1 MELTSKEPVV
11 AVMKAWLA
19 RAGSTGQY
27 EQLALDQ
34 DLVAIGWSELDDLA
48 GLPREKIAERIREH
62 HPDAGKPRVSN
73 WAGQLNAFVH
83 AMSPGDLVVLPL
95 KARPMIAI
103 GTIVGDYAYRADLD
117 PETRHSRP
125 VRWISK
131 DVPRTAVGQDL
142 LYTLGAFLTVC
153 RVSRNNAAQRLA
165 ALAETGADP
174 GYQQATD
181 PAVVDPAANSE
192 EAESTTSRND
202 LEQDARDAI
211 NTVIGKQFP
220 GHALSE
226 LVAAV
231 LKAQGMTTFVAP
243 PGKDGGVDV
252 MAGSGPLGM
261 DSPKICVQVKFTS
274 APVSA
279 SVIRELDGVAFRI
292 GAEQSLLVSWSGI
305 TLDAEREIRTLFFRT
320 RVWTAD
326 DLFRE
331 LTAVY
336 DRLPEEI
343 QVKLPLKRIWALAVD
358 TNP

>member
-1 MELTSKEPVV
+1 MGELR
-11 AVMKAWLA
+11 AWLA
-19 RAGSTGQY
+19 RAGDAGQY
-27 EQLALDQ
+27 EQLALDE
-34 DLVAIGWSELDDLA
+34 DLVAIGWGELDDLA
-48 GLPREKIAERIREH
+48 GLTREQIAERIRGH
-62 HPDAGKPRVSN
+62 HPDAGKPKVAN

-83 AMSPGDLVVLPL
+83 GMSAGDLVVLPL

-103 GTIVGDYAYRADLD
+103 GTIVGDYAYRADL
-117 PETRHSRP
+117 ESEARHTRA
-125 VRWISK
+125 VVWLSK

-153 RVSRNNAAQRLA
+153 RVSRNNAAERLA
-165 ALAETGADP
+165 ALAQTGVDP
-174 GYQQATD
+174 GYVQSPS
-181 PAVVDPAANSE
+181 PASESTGEAPE
-192 EAESTTSRND
+192 EAEATASRDD

-211 NTVIGKQFP
+211 NRIIGERFP

-231 LKAQGMTTFVAP
+231 LKAQGMTTFVSP

-279 SVIRELDGVAFRI
+279 SVIRELDGVASRM

-320 RVWTAD
+320 RVWSAD

-336 DRLPEEI
+336 DRLSEEI
-343 QVKLPLKRIWALAVD
+343 QARLPLKRIWTLAID
-358 TNP
+358 ASS